1 VDSQSIA
8 YRRLHNQHLWGSRLE
23 TPEGVVRWLAAMQ
36 SQEFAYARWSVAQ
49 RANGVT
55 AGAIDR
61 AFADGAIL
69 RIHVIRPT
77 WHFVSPADIR
87 WILEISAPRVHALNA
102 YLYRQLGV
110 DASLAARTN
119 TLFARSLEGGRQ
131 LTRKEMATVLQSAGI
146 SATGIKLAYLLMR
159 AELDGVICSGELR
172 GKQHT
177 YALLADRV
185 PEAMTLD
192 RDEALAEFTRR
203 YFVSRGPA
211 TLKDY
216 LGWSS
221 LTATQGK
228 TGLEM
233 VKEQLEH
240 EVVDG
245 RTYWFAAPSTKG
257 RPKSPVVN
265 LVQGYDEYVMS
276 YSESRDVLFRPG
288 PATAR
293 PLDRTAFYH
302 GILLDGRLIG
312 HWRHVLFKDKVI
324 IETQLDRPFGTTE
337 KQALK
342 VAVEHYG
349 EFLEMPATLRGNR
362 EPPRLAD

>member
-1 VDSQSIA
+1 VNKEGIA
-8 YRRLHNQHLWGSRLE
+8 YRRLHNQHLWGSPLE
-23 TPEGVVRWLAAMQ
+23 TPEDVVRWLAAMQ

-49 RANGVT
+49 RANGAT

-61 AFADGAIL
+61 AFAEGTIL

-87 WILEISAPRVHALNA
+87 WILEVSAPRVHALNA
-102 YLYRQLGV
+102 HQRRLLEI
-110 DASLAARTN
+110 DASLAARTSR
-119 TLFARSLEGGRQ
+119 LFARSLEGGRQ
-131 LTRKEMATVLQSAGI
+131 LTRKEMAAVLQGAGI
-146 SATGIKLAYLLMR
+146 TAAGVKLAYLLMH
-159 AELDGVICSGELR
+159 AELEGVICSGALR

-185 PEAMTLD
+185 PRAKTVD
-192 RDEALAEFTRR
+192 RDEALAELTRR

-228 TGLEM
+228 AGLEM
-233 VKEQLEH
+233 VKDQLEH

-245 RTYWFAAPSTKG
+245 RTYWFRGPSIYK
-257 RPKSPVVN
+257 RPKSPVVD

-276 YSESRDVLFRPG
+276 YSESRDVLFRPE
-288 PATAR
+288 PASAR

-302 GILLDGRLIG
+302 DILLDGRLIG
-312 HWRHVLFKDKVI
+312 HWRHVLEEDGAI
-324 IETQLDRPFGTTE
+324 IETQLATPLGAADKR
-337 KQALK
+337 ALK
-342 VAVEHYG
+342 VAGERYG
-349 EFLEMPATLRGNR
+349 EFLKLPVTLREGY
-362 EPPRLAD
+362 PPRL